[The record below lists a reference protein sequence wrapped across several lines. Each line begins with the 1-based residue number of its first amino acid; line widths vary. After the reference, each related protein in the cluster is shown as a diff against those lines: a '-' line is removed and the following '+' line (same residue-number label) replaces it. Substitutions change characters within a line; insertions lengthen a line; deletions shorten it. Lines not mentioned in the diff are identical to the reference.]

1 LIKRERAYAKE
12 EKSEESGVISEN
24 MDADKEWYTGEDIEE
39 YYEAITTNAVQNLEQ
54 AIKTETQMKK
64 RLERAEDDEE
74 AIKF

>member
-1 LIKRERAYAKE
+1 
-12 EKSEESGVISEN
+12 
-24 MDADKEWYTGEDIEE
+24 MDADKEWYTGEDVAE
-39 YYEAITTNAVQNLEQ
+39 YYEAVTTNAVQNLEQ